1 MSVAARI
8 ERALTAS
15 PAVAAALYGAMIVL
29 LLVIAWTA
37 LADLHNRAGAAS
49 DTAALLDQLRG
60 RKAVAAAEN
69 GPMKGSPFLDG
80 PSVTMAGAALLQRVS
95 NAVSSAGG
103 TIQSSQVEVT
113 GNPSGTVRLVM
124 STELD
129 LNGLQ
134 RLLYDLEAGMP
145 FLFVEQLDV
154 QAPQTAGA
162 AAAASAGRMHVQL
175 AVAGE
180 WRGAAK

>member
-1 MSVAARI
+1 MSIGAKI

-15 PAVAAALYGAMIVL
+15 PTIAAAIYAAVIVL
-29 LLVIAWTA
+29 LCATSLAA
-37 LADLHNRAGAAS
+37 LADLYARESAAADAAG
-49 DTAALLDQLRG
+49 LLDQLRD
-60 RKAVAAAEN
+60 RKAAAAVN
-69 GPMKGSPFLDG
+69 DGPVNGSPFLDG
-80 PSVTMAGAALLQRVS
+80 PSVTVAGAALLQRVS
-95 NAVSSAGG
+95 TAIGNAGG
-103 TIQSSQVEVT
+103 TVQSSQVEVA
-113 GNPSGTVRLVM
+113 GNPTGSVKLIM
-124 STELD
+124 SAELD

-154 QAPQTAGA
+154 QAPQGTAATGA
-162 AAAASAGRMHVQL
+162 ARMHVQL

>member
-1 MSVAARI
+1 MSVSAKI
-8 ERALTAS
+8 ERALSAS
-15 PAVAAALYGAMIVL
+15 PTIAAALYGAVIVL
-29 LLVIAWTA
+29 LLATTWAA
-37 LADLHNRAGAAS
+37 LADLYGRASGVS

-60 RKAVAAAEN
+60 RKAVATAEN
-69 GPMKGSPFLDG
+69 GPMNGSPFLDG
-80 PSVTMAGAALLQRVS
+80 PSVTVAGAALLQRVS
-95 NAVSSAGG
+95 TAIGNVGG

-113 GNPSGTVRLVM
+113 GNPAGTVRLVM
-124 STELD
+124 SAEVD

-154 QAPQTAGA
+154 QAPQAATLA
-162 AAAASAGRMHVQL
+162 AAGVGRMHVQL

>member
-1 MSVAARI
+1 MSIGAKI

-15 PAVAAALYGAMIVL
+15 PTIAAAAYAAVIVL
-29 LLVIAWTA
+29 LCATTLAA
-37 LADLHNRAGAAS
+37 LADLYAHESAAADAAS
-49 DTAALLDQLRG
+49 LVDQLRD
-60 RKAVAAAEN
+60 RKVAAAVNN
-69 GPMKGSPFLDG
+69 GPINGSPFLDG
-80 PSVTMAGAALLQRVS
+80 PSVTVAGAALLQRVS
-95 NAVSSAGG
+95 TAIGNAGG
-103 TIQSSQVEVT
+103 SVQSSQVEVA
-113 GNPSGTVRLVM
+113 GNPAGVVKLVV
-124 STELD
+124 SAELD

-154 QAPQTAGA
+154 QAPQGTA
-162 AAAASAGRMHVQL
+162 AAGPARMHVQL

>member
-1 MSVAARI
+1 MSVGAKI
-8 ERALTAS
+8 ERALIGS
-15 PAVAAALYGAMIVL
+15 PTIAAALYGAVVVL
-29 LLVIAWTA
+29 LLATTWVA
-37 LADLHNRAGAAS
+37 LADLYGRASAVS

-69 GPMKGSPFLDG
+69 GPMNGSPFLDG
-80 PSVTMAGAALLQRVS
+80 PSVTVAGAALLQRVS
-95 NAVSSAGG
+95 NAVGNAGG

-113 GNPSGTVRLVM
+113 GTPAGTVRLVI
-124 STELD
+124 SAEVD

-154 QAPQTAGA
+154 QVPQAVANA
-162 AAAASAGRMHVQL
+162 ATGVGRMHVQL

>member
-1 MSVAARI
+1 MSVTAKI

-15 PAVAAALYGAMIVL
+15 PTIAAALYAAVTVI
-29 LLVIAWTA
+29 LLVIAWVA
-37 LADLHNRAGAAS
+37 VADLYGRASAAS
-49 DTAALLDQLRG
+49 ETAALLDQLRG

-69 GPMKGSPFLDG
+69 GPMNGSPFLDG
-80 PSVTMAGAALLQRVS
+80 PSVTVAGATLLQRVS
-95 NAVSSAGG
+95 TAIGNAGG
-103 TIQSSQVEVT
+103 TIQSSQVEVA
-113 GNPSGTVRLVM
+113 GNPAGAVRLVM
-124 STELD
+124 SAELD

-154 QAPQTAGA
+154 QAPQTAGTA
-162 AAAASAGRMHVQL
+162 AAGVGRMHVQL
-175 AVAGE
+175 AVAGQ

>member
-1 MSVAARI
+1 MSIGARI

-15 PAVAAALYGAMIVL
+15 PVIAAALYGAVIVIL
-29 LLVIAWTA
+29 MATTWSA
-37 LADLHNRAGAAS
+37 LADLSGRAGAVTQ
-49 DTAALLDQLRG
+49 TAAVLDQLRG
-60 RKAVAAAEN
+60 RMAVAAAEN

-80 PSVTMAGAALLQRVS
+80 PSVTVAGAALLQRVS
-95 NAVSSAGG
+95 AAISNAGG
-103 TIQSSQVEVT
+103 TIQSSQVEVA
-113 GNPSGTVRLVM
+113 GNPAGTVRLVM
-124 STELD
+124 SAELD

-162 AAAASAGRMHVQL
+162 AAAGSGRMHVQL
-175 AVAGE
+175 AVAGQ
-180 WRGAAK
+180 WRGASK